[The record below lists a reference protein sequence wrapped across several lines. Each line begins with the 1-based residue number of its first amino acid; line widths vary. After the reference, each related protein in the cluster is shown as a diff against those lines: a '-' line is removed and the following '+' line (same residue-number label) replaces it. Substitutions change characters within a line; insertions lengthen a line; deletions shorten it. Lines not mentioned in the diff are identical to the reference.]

1 MNLAL
6 ASGTMSRMELF
17 ASKRSAAT
25 LPQDVLGKGETKTR
39 FGYLA

>member
-1 MNLAL
+1 ML

-25 LPQDVLGKGETKTR
+25 LPQEVLGEGEAKTR
-39 FGYLA
+39 FGSLASE